1 VGKYRYHL
9 NLWQQIVGRN
19 MSMNRCGL
27 RTVYKQKPF
36 LSDDTFLR
44 PILKS
49 LGFTE
54 LRITGRF
61 WPEMPQI
68 MGNVSTLIRLDLS
81 NNRIETF
88 TEGKS
93 SFRTENWKLFK
104 I

>member
-1 VGKYRYHL
+1 VGKHRYHL
-9 NLWQQIVGRN
+9 KLWQQIVGHN
-19 MSMNRCGL
+19 MSMSRCDL
-27 RTVYKQKPF
+27 RTVYKQRPF
-36 LSDDTFLR
+36 LSDDTYLR
-44 PILKS
+44 PILNS

-68 MGNVSTLIRLDLS
+68 MDNVSTLITLDLS
-81 NNRIETF
+81 SNRIETF

>member
-1 VGKYRYHL
+1 MGTQTYHL
-9 NLWQQIVGRN
+9 NLWRNIVGYK

-27 RTVYKQKPF
+27 TTVYKQKPF
-36 LSDDTFLR
+36 VSDDTYLR
-44 PILKS
+44 PILNS
-49 LGFTE
+49 VGFTE

-68 MGNVSTLIRLDLS
+68 MANLSTVVRFDLS

-93 SFRTENWKLFK
+93 SSRTEN
-104 I
+104 